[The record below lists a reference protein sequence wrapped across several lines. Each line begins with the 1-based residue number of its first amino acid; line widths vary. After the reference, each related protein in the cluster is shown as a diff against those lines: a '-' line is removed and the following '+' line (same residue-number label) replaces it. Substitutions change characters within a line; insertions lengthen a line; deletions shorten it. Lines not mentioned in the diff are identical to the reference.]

1 MVSRMASLGL
11 ERNGRA
17 RKGVAS
23 LLLLGLLLPAPVGT
37 TFAQNADR
45 SASFETTAKQALLL
59 DYETRTVLFE
69 RNADQ
74 SIHPA
79 SLAKIMTAALAFR
92 EVKEGRLKPEQ
103 DMIASTDAWRRGG
116 AVAGGPN
123 MLITPNKVVK
133 VGELLTGLV
142 VGSANDAA
150 IVLAENISG
159 TEARFTEAMNAH
171 ARDLGLANTRFANAT
186 GLGPGDNQRTTLRDM
201 VSLSTYL
208 IERYPESY
216 ALFAQRDMP
225 FGRNR
230 QQSRN
235 PLLTMEIGADGL
247 LTGTTPEG
255 THQLVGSAVQ
265 DGRRLIVA
273 VAGLESV
280 QERALEARK
289 LLEWGFRRFE
299 LRSLFPAG
307 TRVGEASVYGGSS
320 GFVQLKVAQDLRL
333 PILRASQNQASLR
346 VVYRG
351 PVLAPIAE
359 GQAIAKLEILVENR
373 VIQTVP
379 LMAAEAVPKGSVLA
393 RAQDAALELSRQGFI
408 KGFRWLGEKIGF
420 GTRVP
425 EKAPAPAAPTASAR

>member
-1 MVSRMASLGL
+1 MSRFGD
-11 ERNGRA
+11 RT
-17 RKGVAS
+17 
-23 LLLLGLLLPAPVGT
+23 GLLRASFRWLLRLMFLCLAGMGIAHAQGT
-37 TFAQNADR
+37 DR
-45 SASFETTAKQALLL
+45 HASFETAAKQALLL
-59 DYETRTVLFE
+59 DFETRTILFE

-79 SLAKIMTAALAFR
+79 SLAKIMTATLAFR
-92 EVKEGRLKPEQ
+92 ELKEGRLRLEQ

-171 ARDLGLANTRFANAT
+171 ARDLGLGSTRFANAT

-201 VSLSTYL
+201 VNISAYL
-208 IERYPESY
+208 IENYPENY
-216 ALFAQRDMP
+216 VLFAQRDMP

-247 LTGTTPEG
+247 LTGTTPTG

-265 DGRRLIVA
+265 EGRRLIVA
-273 VAGLESV
+273 VAGLENV

-307 TRVGEASVYGGSS
+307 TRVGEASVYGGAS
-320 GFVQLKVAQDLRL
+320 GFVPLKVAEDLRL
-333 PILRASQNQASLR
+333 PVLRASQNQASLR
-346 VVYRG
+346 VAYRG

-359 GQAIAKLEILVENR
+359 GQAIARLEILVENR
-373 VIQTVP
+373 VIRTVP
-379 LMAAEAVPKGSVLA
+379 LVAAEAVPQGSVLA

-408 KGFRWLGEKIGF
+408 KAFRWLGEKIGF
-420 GTRVP
+420 GSRVP
-425 EKAPAPAAPTASAR
+425 VEPAAPARPQASAG

>member
-1 MVSRMASLGL
+1 MVSLRAFRESG
-11 ERNGRA
+11 RNGRVRA
-17 RKGVAS
+17 
-23 LLLLGLLLPAPVGT
+23 GLLPVALLALLAIAPRVAL
-37 TFAQNADR
+37 AQNTDR
-45 SASFETTAKQALLL
+45 GASFETTAKQALLL

-92 EVKEGRLKPEQ
+92 ELKEGRLKPEQ
-103 DMIASTDAWRRGG
+103 DMVASTDAWRRGG

-201 VSLSTYL
+201 VNLSTYL
-208 IERYPESY
+208 IEKYPESY

-235 PLLTMEIGADGL
+235 PLLTMDIGADGL

-265 DGRRLIVA
+265 EGRRLIVA
-273 VAGLESV
+273 VAGLDSV

-289 LLEWGFRRFE
+289 LLEWGFRRLNCGRFSRGNAGG
-299 LRSLFPAG
+299 RSLGLWWCFRFRAAQGRAGSAAASAAREPKPGEPA
-307 TRVGEASVYGGSS
+307 
-320 GFVQLKVAQDLRL
+320 
-333 PILRASQNQASLR
+333 
-346 VVYRG
+346 RG
-351 PVLAPIAE
+351 
-359 GQAIAKLEILVENR
+359 
-373 VIQTVP
+373 
-379 LMAAEAVPKGSVLA
+379 
-393 RAQDAALELSRQGFI
+393 LSRPHPRADCRGA
-408 KGFRWLGEKIGF
+408 GDRE
-420 GTRVP
+420 
-425 EKAPAPAAPTASAR
+425 ARNPR

>member
-1 MVSRMASLGL
+1 MSRFGDRTGFLRASFRWLPRLMLLCLAGMGIAHAQGTD
-11 ERNGRA
+11 RN
-17 RKGVAS
+17 
-23 LLLLGLLLPAPVGT
+23 
-37 TFAQNADR
+37 
-45 SASFETTAKQALLL
+45 ASFETAAKQALLL
-59 DYETRTVLFE
+59 DFETRTILFE

-79 SLAKIMTAALAFR
+79 GLVKIMTAALAFR
-92 EVKEGRLKPEQ
+92 ELKEGRLRLEQ

-171 ARDLGLANTRFANAT
+171 ARDLGLDGTRFANAT

-201 VSLSTYL
+201 VNLSAYL
-208 IERYPESY
+208 IENYPESY
-216 ALFAQRDMP
+216 AIFAQRDMP

-247 LTGTTPEG
+247 LTGTTPAG
-255 THQLVGSAVQ
+255 THQLVGSAMQ
-265 DGRRLIVA
+265 EGRRLIVA
-273 VAGLESV
+273 VAGLETV

-307 TRVGEASVYGGSS
+307 TRVGEATVYGGAS
-320 GFVQLKVAQDLRL
+320 GFVPLKVAEDLRL
-333 PILRASQNQASLR
+333 PVLRASQNQASLR
-346 VVYRG
+346 IAYRG

-373 VIQTVP
+373 VIRTVP
-379 LMAAEAVPKGSVLA
+379 LVAAEAVPKGSVLA
-393 RAQDAALELSRQGFI
+393 RAQDAALELSRQGFL
-408 KGFRWLGEKIGF
+408 KAFRWLGEKIGF
-420 GTRVP
+420 GSR
-425 EKAPAPAAPTASAR
+425 APVEPAAPTKPQASAG